1 MDQSEIDDIK
11 LKEQLASDTGFG
23 IYKVS
28 DLMGMSFK
36 PKEPL
41 IEGIMNIGETVIV
54 CGTPK
59 AGKSIFLQSLAYA
72 LSSGEDKF
80 LGSLHISKPCKVCY
94 VQLEGELADT
104 HDRFRRIGQGIKHNL
119 DNMVLFFSEPMKL
132 DDLDYTMEVI
142 WKIETV
148 MRPEVLII
156 DPLYMAFSGGSLSD
170 DEVIRKVL
178 ANLRILKM
186 HFQCTLIVAHHTHK
200 LRRNDKGKEVAE
212 GDEAMF
218 GSQFLKAWP
227 DHVLMLNYDTRNG
240 TRTLT
245 CMTQRSGT
253 VEKEI
258 KLKLNEPSPLFF
270 EEFEEFQSGVVTDFT
285 KKRIKELILSFNY
298 PLKAKEIYGKLN
310 ISRSSFHRVV
320 NDMKKMGEIYSH
332 GTGNNLVYFIEK
344 IDKKSDG
351 GVPDPTAPNTIS
363 L

>member
-1 MDQSEIDDIK
+1 MDQDEIEAIK
-11 LKEQLASDTGFG
+11 LKEQLANDTGFG
-23 IYKVS
+23 IYRVS

-59 AGKSIFLQSLAYA
+59 AGKSIFLQNLAYS
-72 LSSGEDKF
+72 LSSGDDKF
-80 LGSLHISKPCKVCY
+80 LGSLHIAKPCKVCY

-104 HDRFRRIGQGIKHNL
+104 HDRFKRIGLGVNHNL
-119 DNMVLFFSEPMKL
+119 DNLALFFSEPMKL
-132 DDLDYTMEVI
+132 DDLAYTLDVMA
-142 WKIETV
+142 KIDAV
-148 MRPEVLII
+148 MKPDVLII

-170 DEVIRKVL
+170 DEVIRRVL
-178 ANLRILKM
+178 SNLRILKM

-200 LRRNDKGKEVAE
+200 LKRNEQGKEISE

-227 DHVLMLNYDTRNG
+227 DHVLMLNYDVRNG

-270 EEFEEFQSGVVTDFT
+270 EEFEDHPKGIVLDFT
-285 KKRIKELILSFNY
+285 KKRIIELVESFNY
-298 PLKAKEIYGKLN
+298 PLKAKEIYGKLS
-310 ISRSSFHRVV
+310 IPRSTFHLVMKDLKKEGKMHSFGSGQ
-320 NDMKKMGEIYSH
+320 KI
-332 GTGNNLVYFIEK
+332 VYFNQEIEENYE
-344 IDKKSDG
+344 
-351 GVPDPTAPNTIS
+351 TNCTR
-363 L
+363 

>member
-1 MDQSEIDDIK
+1 MDQEEIDAIK
-11 LKEQLASDTGFG
+11 LKEQLANDTGFG
-23 IYKVS
+23 IYKVG

-41 IEGIMNIGETVIV
+41 IDGMINIGETVIV

-80 LGSLHISKPCKVCY
+80 LGSLHIAKPCRVCY

-104 HDRFRRIGQGIKHNL
+104 HDRFKRIGLGVKHNL
-119 DNMVLFFSEPMKL
+119 DNMALFFSEPMKL
-132 DDLDYTMEVI
+132 DDLAYTLEVMA
-142 WKIETV
+142 KIDAV
-148 MRPEVLII
+148 MIPDVLII

-200 LRRNDKGKEVAE
+200 LKRNEQGKEVAE
-212 GDEAMF
+212 GDDAMF

-227 DHVLMLNYDTRNG
+227 DHVLMLNYDVRNG

-285 KKRIKELILSFNY
+285 KKRIKELVSSYNY
-298 PLKAKEIYGKLN
+298 PMKAKEIYGKLN
-310 ISRSSFHRVV
+310 LSRTSFHRVV
-320 NDMKKMGEIYSH
+320 NDMKKDGEIYSN

-344 IDKKSDG
+344 INKTSSG
-351 GVPDPTAPNTIS
+351 GVPDSTAPTTIS

>member
-1 MDQSEIDDIK
+1 MEQSEIEAIK
-11 LKEQLASDTGFG
+11 LKEQLATDTGFG

-41 IEGIMNIGETVIV
+41 IDGIMNIGETVIV

-80 LGSLHISKPCKVCY
+80 LGSLHITKPCKVCY

-104 HDRFRRIGQGIKHNL
+104 HDRFRRIGQGVKHNL
-119 DNMVLFFSEPMKL
+119 DNLALFFSEPMKL
-132 DDLDYTMEVI
+132 DDLTYTLDVMA
-142 WKIETV
+142 KIEAV
-148 MRPEVLII
+148 MMPDVLII

-178 ANLRILKM
+178 ANLRVLKM
-186 HFQCTLIVAHHTHK
+186 HFKCTLIVAHHTHK
-200 LRRNDKGKEVAE
+200 LKRNDQGKEVAE

-270 EEFEEFQSGVVTDFT
+270 EEFEEFPSGIVMDMT
-285 KKRIKELILSFNY
+285 KRRIKELMTSYSY
-298 PLKAKEIYGKLN
+298 PLKAKEIYGKLS
-310 ISRSSFHRVV
+310 IPRTTFHRAV
-320 NDMKKMGEIYSH
+320 NDMKKEGI
-332 GTGNNLVYFIEK
+332 VYTSGSGQKILYFNEK
-344 IDKKSDG
+344 IDE
-351 GVPDPTAPNTIS
+351 IS
-363 L
+363 ENNCTK